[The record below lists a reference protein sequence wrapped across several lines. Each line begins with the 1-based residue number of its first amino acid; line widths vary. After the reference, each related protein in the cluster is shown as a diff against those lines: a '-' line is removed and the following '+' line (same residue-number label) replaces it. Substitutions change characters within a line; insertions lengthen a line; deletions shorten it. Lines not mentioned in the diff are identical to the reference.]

1 MNHIFFI
8 AQIHCSQP
16 FGSYATPKQMSMD
29 SAGFLRN
36 YVARG
41 TNVILTQSWAEGNRN
56 YCEMIFCMVKKV
68 LLVMCLHDF
77 FAGSLMVFQSCSGF
91 FQVENLAVSPLGI
104 PGFKVGHANKDTR
117 THQIAID
124 LETECNL
131 QWEHSLHFFDVS
143 NKLVLL

>member
-8 AQIHCSQP
+8 AQIHCSQL
-16 FGSYATPKQMSMD
+16 FGSNATPKQMSMD

-68 LLVMCLHDF
+68 LLGVGWF
-77 FAGSLMVFQSCSGF
+77 PFEWIFSG
-91 FQVENLAVSPLGI
+91 
-104 PGFKVGHANKDTR
+104 
-117 THQIAID
+117 
-124 LETECNL
+124 
-131 QWEHSLHFFDVS
+131 
-143 NKLVLL
+143 